1 MGRSV
6 SYPTGSVVAF
16 RLLDDGEDEDVD
28 WAYECLVDEIIDTA
42 KAAFPSFE
50 RFEGWRGRENRIL
63 LRNAFADCGIST
75 YCGLAAIWL
84 AERDDSHY
92 WEADFY
98 VPRTA
103 RARHWLAQVSGRFI
117 DLFGELR
124 LVGRFSNGE
133 AIFERSRST
142 CDTGS

>member
-16 RLLDDGEDEDVD
+16 RLLDDGEEDDVD
-28 WAYECLVDEIIDTA
+28 WAYECFVVEVIDTA

-50 RFEGWRGRENRIL
+50 RFDGWRIREDRIL
-63 LRNAFADCGIST
+63 LRNAFADCGISN

-84 AERDDSHY
+84 AERDDARY

-98 VPRTA
+98 MPRTA
-103 RARHWLAQVSGRFI
+103 RARHWLGQVSGRFI
-117 DLFGELR
+117 DLFGEFR
-124 LVGRFSNGE
+124 LVGRVSNGE
-133 AIFERSRST
+133 AIVVRSR
-142 CDTGS
+142 CACATGS

>member
-16 RLLDDGEDEDVD
+16 RLRDEGEEEATD
-28 WAYECLVDEIIDTA
+28 WAYECLVDEIIDTT
-42 KAAFPSFE
+42 KAAFPSFQ

-63 LRNAFADCGIST
+63 LRNAFADSGIST

-84 AERDDSHY
+84 AERDDARY

-98 VPRTA
+98 NPRTA
-103 RARHWLAQVSGRFI
+103 RARPWLGQVSGRFI

-124 LVGRFSNGE
+124 LIGRLSNGE
-133 AIFERSRST
+133 AIFER
-142 CDTGS
+142 DVAALQQPK

>member
-16 RLLDDGEDEDVD
+16 RLLDDGEDDDID
-28 WAYECLVDEIIDTA
+28 WAYECLVDEVIDTA
-42 KAAFPSFE
+42 KATFPSFE
-50 RFEGWRGRENRIL
+50 RFDGWRGREDRVL

-84 AERDDSHY
+84 VEREDARF

-98 VPRTA
+98 NP
-103 RARHWLAQVSGRFI
+103 
-117 DLFGELR
+117 
-124 LVGRFSNGE
+124 
-133 AIFERSRST
+133 
-142 CDTGS
+142 

>member
-16 RLLDDGEDEDVD
+16 RLFDDGEDDDAD
-28 WAYECLVDEIIDTA
+28 WVYECLVDEIVDTA

-50 RFEGWRGRENRIL
+50 TFDGWRGREDRIL

-84 AERDDSHY
+84 APRDDARF
-92 WEADFY
+92 WEADFFH
-98 VPRTA
+98 PRAA
-103 RARHWLAQVSGRFI
+103 RARHWIAQVTPRFERM
-117 DLFGELR
+117 FGELKM
-124 LVGRFSNGE
+124 VGRFSNGE
-133 AIFERSRST
+133 AIFERQTS
-142 CDTGS
+142 CI